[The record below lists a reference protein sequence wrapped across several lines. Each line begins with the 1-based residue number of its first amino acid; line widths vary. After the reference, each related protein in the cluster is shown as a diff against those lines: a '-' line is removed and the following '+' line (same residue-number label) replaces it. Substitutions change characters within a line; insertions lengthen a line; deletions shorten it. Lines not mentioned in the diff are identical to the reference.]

1 MRADMTSPRVERIRS
16 VLEQAFLG
24 SRVTVVDDSAR
35 HAGHA
40 GARDGAGHY
49 VVRVE
54 SKAFTGRSRLERHRL
69 VYKALAAML
78 PREIHALNIEAVSP
92 DEVSPSRTQ

>member
-1 MRADMTSPRVERIRS
+1 MTSPRVERIRTL
-16 VLEQAFLG
+16 LERAFADA
-24 SRVTVVDDSAR
+24 RVAVIDDSAR

-49 VVRVE
+49 IVRIE
-54 SKAFTGRSRLERHRL
+54 SQDFTGRSRLERHRL
-69 VYKALAAML
+69 VYGALSDLL

-92 DEVSPSRTQ
+92 DDDSPSRTQ